1 MTTTYQLWY
10 IREASV
16 AIWVGNLICCWQLFQ
31 RLFKLRSFDNTSG
44 AIVAQPEMTARAH
57 GHTHAHPSQYSAGG
71 HLKDSS
77 WYRSARE
84 RMVKMTSGIQGA
96 MNSCRQL
103 LSVASQSDSP
113 QTSRA
118 NGTSP
123 KQGTVTDNS
132 ILTGETAYNE
142 KTAGEPTTLMTL
154 NRDGD
159 DATTALEYRKRE
171 GIV

>member
-1 MTTTYQLWY
+1 
-10 IREASV
+10 
-16 AIWVGNLICCWQLFQ
+16 
-31 RLFKLRSFDNTSG
+31 
-44 AIVAQPEMTARAH
+44 
-57 GHTHAHPSQYSAGG
+57 
-71 HLKDSS
+71 
-77 WYRSARE
+77 
-84 RMVKMTSGIQGA
+84 MVKMTSGIQGA